1 MLFISPVLAAEN
13 CDGVSPTPDLQESYS
28 DSWGIDHRN
37 RRYQSRSTIN
47 ADNVGPLSLEGET
60 GCGRWFYDFD
70 GIITSA
76 VLAGIIDDR
85 EFLIFA
91 ARFSG
96 VYIVDALEGTLV
108 RHLMLEEEPIPLYS
122 GAPLVTDDLIFVPIA
137 SMEIGLSANPFY
149 GCCTTKVGMAA
160 FNMATG
166 DLRWYLPTI
175 EEQAKVTGSH
185 FFFVQEHGPNGA
197 PVRGAPAYDE
207 ERDFIFY
214 GTRQNYT
221 HPTTKTSD
229 AIFAVEA
236 STGKAR
242 WVVQFTENDA
252 FTAACNI
259 SMNHPNFAKPTGP
272 DIDFGAPTLL
282 ARTPC
287 GVELLLAGQ
296 KSADVYAMNPDTGE
310 VVWSKRLGRGGIIGG
325 IHRGLS
331 VNEAVGLVF
340 VPISHKQVMGFR
352 TPGLPAPR
360 LYA

>member
-1 MLFISPVLAAEN
+1 M
-13 CDGVSPTPDLQESYS
+13 SPTPDLQESYS
-28 DSWGIDHRN
+28 TSWGIDHRN

-47 ADNVGPLSLEGET
+47 AVNAGLLSLKWVYGLSDELPRSFPYITEDSVFIGASNHGLNALERET
-60 GCGRWFYDFD
+60 GCGRWVYDFD
-70 GIITSA
+70 GIIISA
-76 VLAGIIDDR
+76 ILAGIIDDR

-197 PVRGAPAYDE
+197 PVWGAPAYDE
-207 ERDFIFY
+207 ERELVFY
-214 GTRQNYT
+214 ETGQNYP

-229 AIFAVEA
+229 GVFAVEA
-236 STGKAR
+236 SIGKAR
-242 WVVQFTENDA
+242 WVVQFSENDA
-252 FTAACNI
+252 LKT
-259 SMNHPNFAKPTGP
+259 
-272 DIDFGAPTLL
+272 
-282 ARTPC
+282 
-287 GVELLLAGQ
+287 V
-296 KSADVYAMNPDTGE
+296 
-310 VVWSKRLGRGGIIGG
+310 
-325 IHRGLS
+325 LS
-331 VNEAVGLVF
+331 VPLATY
-340 VPISHKQVMGFR
+340 R
-352 TPGLPAPR
+352 
-360 LYA
+360 